1 MASKVYNLGYRCNY
15 HGCYET
21 GTKQYKGYHY
31 CGKHIVKMEKK
42 ENIHGKHLKDG
53 SNHALGV
60 INDAD
65 EKFVFWFRE
74 SIGVVKYVEFKEFSK
89 NNNYTVIN
97 SEPSSRD
104 PVEWARLNSGNTIHG
119 YKSKTNVD
127 MMFVKWCIYGEPN
140 ISFKKHES
148 MNHNINL
155 EPKQSKEN
163 NMENDQMK
171 LLNSLFEYEKNCLSV
186 IKEFKEEIKF
196 ASSLQE
202 DIRKERTSFF
212 LKDFAEISK
221 NLKESQIDDA
231 VAAEW
236 LKELV
241 NSYTKSLDLSS
252 DLAKTH
258 MLDLLGI
265 IKSNMKDSL
274 TE

>member
-1 MASKVYNLGYRCNY
+1 MGSTCNY
-15 HGCYET
+15 QGCYGFGNKKYEGLFYCDIHIEGIEIEGIINMFLCSSCDSCLET
-21 GTKQYKGYHY
+21 SSDKSDFIISCTNCKKRYKAIKNKKGDY
-31 CGKHIVKMEKK
+31 CLEEFVGDKIMDSPTPMDEQMA
-42 ENIHGKHLKDG
+42 IH
-53 SNHALGV
+53 N
-60 INDAD
+60 
-65 EKFVFWFRE
+65 
-74 SIGVVKYVEFKEFSK
+74 
-89 NNNYTVIN
+89 
-97 SEPSSRD
+97 
-104 PVEWARLNSGNTIHG
+104 
-119 YKSKTNVD
+119 
-127 MMFVKWCIYGEPN
+127 
-140 ISFKKHES
+140 
-148 MNHNINL
+148 
-155 EPKQSKEN
+155 Q
-163 NMENDQMK
+163 
-171 LLNSLFEYEKNCLSV
+171 LFEYEKNCLSV

-265 IKSNMKDSL
+265 IKSNMKETISNNTDL
-274 TE
+274 EDV